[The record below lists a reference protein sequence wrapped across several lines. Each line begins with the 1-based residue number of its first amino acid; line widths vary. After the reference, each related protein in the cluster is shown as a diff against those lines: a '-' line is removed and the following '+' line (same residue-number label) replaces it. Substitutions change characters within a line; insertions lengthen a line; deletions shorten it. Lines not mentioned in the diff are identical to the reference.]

1 MMQGHTQLSTADDR
15 EFDDDDSEDDD
26 DRLDD
31 LDLDFDDP
39 EVRQDARLSQAGT
52 GLMGS
57 PPPKHWSDTD
67 LVGMGGGGGGGTAGT
82 TAASGTPSKHRPRR
96 AAGFASGRCA
106 QLQRRFGGNHR
117 SILLFSATSFSF
129 MGICVQLAASTGI
142 PAAQLVFMRAIFQG
156 LLTVGGLWASGIQP
170 TLWLGAPHM
179 RKWVIARGAFGGVGF
194 MLYFTMMANLPLGDA
209 IALMSLAPVTT
220 ALFARVLLKEQTS
233 KVTVVAVAVAAT
245 GGILVARPTFLFP
258 LANAT
263 ANAAAATTA
272 ANSSVLKYANSTRA
286 SDLTAGS
293 SSSSSNHDDDFDGV
307 PGHYSDATVGYVAA
321 VFSTV
326 TSAAVSVLIR
336 RARTAHTLQ
345 LLFSW
350 ASSAAVISLF
360 TCLVV
365 PSQNMVSP
373 TAQGWGY
380 VFALSI
386 IGAWAHFL
394 MNHSARHVPA
404 SHASI
409 IRTTDVVMSYVLEIV
424 VVGVV
429 PGGVT
434 VFGALL
440 ILSAVFA
447 TAFGKRALERQGG
460 AKSVLDAAAILRTDR
475 LPMRAEMGLRMAGG
489 DSTVGGGAGLVST
502 GGKTG
507 AKTGGNT
514 AGMAV
519 DTGGGENNGKLKPSL
534 YLREDGGTRAA
545 AVGAAILVAGRGDGD
560 GDVNGSS
567 NGHGNGIDDG
577 GDAARRRAS
586 TAEELDQSLAEFS
599 EGMVVAGAGEAG
611 IGGGTKRNQGGVNTV
626 NTVNTVGTEVGGWGG
641 DGDGDGDGVG
651 DGGDIGVRGGAK
663 NGSAIR
669 RWCPHRAEMIVVSIR
684 ADTDEDADV
693 GARGASV
700 DTDGDAASGGAG
712 RGEQHTQ
719 QALERGGV
727 VDDMEEAG
735 GGGGGG
741 VSGSSGPRG
750 YAPVA
755 T

>member
-1 MMQGHTQLSTADDR
+1 MMQGHTQLSTTDDR
-15 EFDDDDSEDDD
+15 EFDDDDREDDD

-39 EVRQDARLSQAGT
+39 EVRHNVRPSQAGT
-52 GLMGS
+52 DLMGS

-67 LVGMGGGGGGGTAGT
+67 LVGMGGGGGGDGTAGT

-170 TLWLGAPHM
+170 ALWLGAPHM
-179 RKWVIARGAFGGVGF
+179 RKWVIARGVFGGAGF

-263 ANAAAATTA
+263 ATAAAATTA
-272 ANSSVLKYANSTRA
+272 ANSSVLGY
-286 SDLTAGS
+286 
-293 SSSSSNHDDDFDGV
+293 DDSDGV

-365 PSQNMVSP
+365 PSQSMVSP

-394 MNHSARHVPA
+394 MNYSARHVPA

-429 PGGVT
+429 PAGVT
-434 VFGALL
+434 IFGALL
-440 ILSAVFA
+440 ILSAVVA
-447 TAFGKRALERQGG
+447 TAVGKRALERQGG
-460 AKSVLDAAAILRTDR
+460 GKSALDAAAILHTDR
-475 LPMRAEMGLRMAGG
+475 LPMRAEMGLRVAGR
-489 DSTVGGGAGLVST
+489 DSTVGGNGAGLVST
-502 GGKTG
+502 AGKTG
-507 AKTGGNT
+507 AKTGGNM

-519 DTGGGENNGKLKPSL
+519 GTGGGDNNGKLKPSL
-534 YLREDGGTRAA
+534 YLGEDGGTRAA
-545 AVGAAILVAGRGDGD
+545 AVGAAILVAGRG
-560 GDVNGSS
+560 NGEGNG

-611 IGGGTKRNQGGVNTV
+611 IGGGGTKRNQGRVNT
-626 NTVNTVGTEVGGWGG
+626 GGEEVGGWGG
-641 DGDGDGDGVG
+641 DGDGDGTGGGMGVG
-651 DGGDIGVRGGAK
+651 GGAK
-663 NGSAIR
+663 KGSVVR
-669 RWCPHRAEMIVVSIR
+669 RWCPHRAEMIVVSIN
-684 ADTDEDADV
+684 ADDTDEDADV
-693 GARGASV
+693 GARGADV

-712 RGEQHTQ
+712 REGQHTQ
-719 QALERGGV
+719 QELERGGV

-735 GGGGGG
+735 GGSGGSGGSDGGGGGGG
-741 VSGSSGPRG
+741 VSGSSGPQG